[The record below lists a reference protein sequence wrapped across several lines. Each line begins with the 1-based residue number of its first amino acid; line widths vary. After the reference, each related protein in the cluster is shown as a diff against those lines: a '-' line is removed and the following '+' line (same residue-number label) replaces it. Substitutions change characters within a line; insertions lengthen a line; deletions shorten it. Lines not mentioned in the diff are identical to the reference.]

1 MTQRLKKIVFVK
13 KTSKVKFG
21 KPHNR
26 NYFKS
31 YILASSSLS
40 ENGIRKAINKIKSS
54 HNNSFQ
60 DQLFT
65 PRETSKI
72 NSLGGCDHDKR

>member
-1 MTQRLKKIVFVK
+1 M
-13 KTSKVKFG
+13 KFG